1 MKGFWNR
8 GTPPRHAAGNISCK
22 KNLVFI
28 FLKSLGLLLV
38 GAALGY
44 GFYYFFSS
52 QSAVII
58 DKFKILQSFF
68 GISQYSE
75 GMTVTRV
82 IVTILL
88 GNLISTLCYMGLGY
102 GRLSLPVSLIT
113 GIFISVFLFSG
124 IIRHDTRTIPLEVI
138 LLISIEMVYRVLAV
152 STGEYL
158 SKYGLRS
165 RLVPLVSSCIIFILY
180 LSAAL
185 YEVWQL
191 F

>member
-8 GTPPRHAAGNISCK
+8 GSPPSHAAVNMSHK
-22 KNLVFI
+22 RNLVFI
-28 FLKSLGLLLV
+28 FLKSLGSLLA

-88 GNLISTLCYMGLGY
+88 GNLISTLCYIGLGY

-113 GIFISVFLFSG
+113 GLFISVFLFSG

-158 SKYGLRS
+158 SRYGLGS
-165 RLVPLVSSCIIFILY
+165 RLVPVVSSSIIFILY

-185 YEVWQL
+185 YELWQL